1 VRSGAYTR
9 SRTRNYNISQPKN
22 GKPASIELGG
32 IASYDKVIQ
41 VYETA
46 GIPYKF
52 NLNTTVQ
59 VNSYER
65 YVNFDGLLSTF
76 SLTMPHFMLLN
87 NWHVTYHALI
97 KAFAL
102 SMSNG
107 KSSIFSTTTARA
119 KILARVIVLVWTI
132 SYFVIM
138 VIVILNILI
147 SWFFEIYSKHFN
159 KEHELIQYRNTVME
173 LHKNDLYVAHHDQD
187 HHVLHNSEVERSIS
201 RIFKTL
207 RRPIRQPVCHVTHIQ
222 FSKPLFC
229 NTHCNLV
236 TCDVCLRP
244 TRLSTPCGVG
254 SCKYACRLLCTASRR
269 SLENEHALPR
279 IQWLI
284 APKFVHVVLQNQE
297 PSHPV
302 LNVSLPPHL
311 KKDGPF
317 LIPITDSIWEPIK
330 VCRLC
335 YHFYNKFNL
344 FDDDTTITRGTVIRP
359 AETTR
364 NYRQTKY
371 IDETYDKDTKNPFDG
386 DKSSVEIANPMND
399 SNGNSNNSNND
410 SNNDSNCNN
419 NNLNIGMV
427 SSMKNGDDE
436 QRV

>member
-1 VRSGAYTR
+1 M
-9 SRTRNYNISQPKN
+9 
-22 GKPASIELGG
+22 
-32 IASYDKVIQ
+32 KVFQ

-159 KEHELIQYRNTVME
+159 KGKKCFFFIFISPHFHFLFHVHLLFIAPHLVFLLFLEHELIQYRNTVME

-222 FSKPLFC
+222 FSKLKSPP
-229 NTHCNLV
+229 NLL
-236 TCDVCLRP
+236 T
-244 TRLSTPCGVG
+244 
-254 SCKYACRLLCTASRR
+254 LL
-269 SLENEHALPR
+269 
-279 IQWLI
+279 I
-284 APKFVHVVLQNQE
+284 
-297 PSHPV
+297 
-302 LNVSLPPHL
+302 
-311 KKDGPF
+311 
-317 LIPITDSIWEPIK
+317 
-330 VCRLC
+330 
-335 YHFYNKFNL
+335 Y
-344 FDDDTTITRGTVIRP
+344 
-359 AETTR
+359 
-364 NYRQTKY
+364 
-371 IDETYDKDTKNPFDG
+371 
-386 DKSSVEIANPMND
+386 
-399 SNGNSNNSNND
+399 
-410 SNNDSNCNN
+410 
-419 NNLNIGMV
+419 
-427 SSMKNGDDE
+427 
-436 QRV
+436 